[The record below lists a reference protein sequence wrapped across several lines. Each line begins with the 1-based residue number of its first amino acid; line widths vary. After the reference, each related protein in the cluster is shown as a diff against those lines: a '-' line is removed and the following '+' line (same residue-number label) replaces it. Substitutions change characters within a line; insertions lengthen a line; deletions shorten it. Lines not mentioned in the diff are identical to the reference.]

1 MFFFFNKNLVYSLR
15 TLVTQCSKRCSVSN
29 YMYEYAHTE
38 STWLPKLISCTVRTC
53 GHIFSTLAETRDFA
67 CVNNPLLP
75 LHLLVP
81 VQLMLYISALRC
93 WKYFFYFFF
102 RHCFF
107 LGHRFR
113 CDRWHTRKLGYIWKE
128 KSRIF
133 VVLHFREK
141 IFYVNLEW
149 KTSNVKTFNEK
160 SRLKYRKDFYI

>member
-15 TLVTQCSKRCSVSN
+15 TLVTQCSKRCSVSD

-38 STWLPKLISCTVRTC
+38 PTWVPKLISCTVRTC
-53 GHIFSTLAETRDFA
+53 GHIFSTLAETREFA

-93 WKYFFYFFF
+93 WKYFFFLDTA
-102 RHCFF
+102 FF
-107 LGHRFR
+107 LV
-113 CDRWHTRKLGYIWKE
+113 I
-128 KSRIF
+128 IF
-133 VVLHFREK
+133 VAIDGIHGNWAISERKNLEYLSCYILEK
-141 IFYVNLEW
+141 KKLYVNLEW